1 MKTITLA
8 LTAMLLFL
16 SATLHGQETNLL
28 LEEQLEDRWDEYLE
42 EEGEKWLKELEAQ
55 MYGPF

>member
-1 MKTITLA
+1 MKLVRLKPVVRKKKGIDFTKGRI
-8 LTAMLLFL
+8 
-16 SATLHGQETNLL
+16 